1 MLLKK
6 ASFLSP
12 TVSDLRSVV
21 RWHSTQCH
29 HTRTETHEANNRLG
43 NAIQLWFDSVM
54 KPDTRDHR
62 TQFLRL
68 GTNELYLE
76 KTLKLS
82 ASVVEVFPS

>member
-12 TVSDLRSVV
+12 TVSDLQSVV
-21 RWHSTQCH
+21 RWHSAQCH

-43 NAIQLWFDSVM
+43 NAIQLWY
-54 KPDTRDHR
+54 R
-62 TQFLRL
+62 TQFLCL
-68 GTNELYLE
+68 DTNELYLE

-82 ASVVEVFPS
+82 VSVVEVFPS